1 MVRTV
6 LTTQRLVLR
15 RFRPSDTP
23 SLQAYRSDE
32 AVARYQSWTTPVS
45 IEQAQ
50 QLVDDMASGDPEQ
63 PGWFQYAIER
73 TADGVHIGDI
83 GVNRHEN
90 LMQAEIGCTLATTA
104 QGHGFM
110 TEALRVLLDQLF
122 RTQGLRRVSAECD
135 ARNLRSVALLERL
148 GFARE
153 GLRVENTWIK
163 GEWTDDLLFGL
174 LARDWRR

>member
-1 MVRTV
+1 MVRAM

-15 RFRPSDTP
+15 RFQPSDAP

-32 AVARYQSWTTPVS
+32 AVARYQAWTAPVS
-45 IEQAQ
+45 IEEAQ
-50 QLVDDMASGDPEQ
+50 RLVDRMAAGEPEA

-73 TADGVHIGDI
+73 VADNLHIGDV

-90 LMQAEIGCTLATTA
+90 LMQAEIGYTLAGAA
-104 QGHGFM
+104 QGHGYM
-110 TEALRVLLDQLF
+110 TEALHGLLDHLF
-122 RTQGLRRVSAECD
+122 RPQGLHRVSAECD
-135 ARNLRSVALLERL
+135 ARNLRSARLLERL

-153 GLRVENTWIK
+153 GLRPENTWIK

-174 LARDWRR
+174 LARDWRA